1 MRRAPLDGVAVP
13 PNDQKLTSTA
23 RMGKLKTFACRAPSS
38 WRLRL
43 TVQRLVRLRCC
54 NFLKESLAASKVDR
68 ITVWQGAR
76 LGGRLAGP
84 PVGHLPC
91 QSITIQSKEKKTSKH
106 WHFKASAYPPMKMS
120 TIRTFIQFL
129 EVYFASASDRIKPK
143 GRLKIS
149 LPRQREG

>member
-1 MRRAPLDGVAVP
+1 MIAMLLAAIILSDW
-13 PNDQKLTSTA
+13 L
-23 RMGKLKTFACRAPSS
+23 GKLKTFACRAPSS

-91 QSITIQSKEKKTSKH
+91 QSITIQPKEKKH
-106 WHFKASAYPPMKMS
+106 QNIGILRHQL
-120 TIRTFIQFL
+120 IR
-129 EVYFASASDRIKPK
+129 P
-143 GRLKIS
+143 
-149 LPRQREG
+149 